1 MNEWTMTGRR
11 HHRGGKSAAD
21 EKLKL
26 MIGLCAGN
34 ACQNPPF
41 RVLLALAR
49 MQYKYTQS
57 SERCMLD
64 TFFNPQS
71 VAIIGASRDPEKL
84 GYAVLANLKGGG
96 YPGRLYPINPKA
108 DEILGLKAYPSV
120 LDVSDAVDLAVIVIP
135 YRFVPAALE
144 QCGQKGIPSVV
155 VITAGFREAGREG
168 LEREME
174 LIEIAHKYKLR
185 LIGPNCLGV
194 IDTATP
200 LNATFAIGMPPGG
213 PIAFMSQSGALGTAV
228 LDMAMA
234 GRIGFS
240 KFASLGNKADVSEI
254 DLLEAW
260 GDDPASQVVLIYV
273 EGLPDGQKF
282 IKVARKVTRDKPVV
296 AIKSGVTASGSRAV
310 SSHTGS
316 LAGSE
321 AAYKAAF
328 RQAGVIRATSMEALF
343 DYARAFA
350 YQPLLKDDRIGIV
363 TNAGG
368 PGILATDAL
377 EHAGMEI
384 TRLSHETSEA
394 LTDYLPGAA
403 SVVNPV
409 DVLGDALADR
419 YEYAI
424 RLVLADPNVDGLIV
438 IVTPQAMTEI
448 EKTAHVVGQM
458 AQEADKPVL
467 ACFMGEARIEAGIEI
482 LWQYSVPNYP
492 FPERVA
498 GALAAMSA
506 YRRERERPIF
516 EVQPC
521 DVCIPRVRELF
532 DRVRADGR
540 VSIGD
545 AEAWAVLES
554 YGFTVPRSR
563 LAKTPEKAIEIAE
576 EIGYPVVLKVASP
589 DILHKTDVGGVKLG
603 LRSPDDVRDA
613 FDLIVYRAGR
623 YVPDARIWGCQ
634 VQQMVSGG
642 REVLVG
648 MSRDPQFG
656 PLVAFGLGGIYVE
669 ALKDVAFRV
678 APFSR
683 QEADEMIREIRSYPL
698 LEGIRGE
705 PPADH
710 EAMVDALLRISQLV
724 TDFPEIVELDINP
737 LMVFEEGR
745 GAMAID
751 MRLVLAS

>member
-1 MNEWTMTGRR
+1 
-11 HHRGGKSAAD
+11 
-21 EKLKL
+21 
-26 MIGLCAGN
+26 
-34 ACQNPPF
+34 
-41 RVLLALAR
+41 
-49 MQYKYTQS
+49 
-57 SERCMLD
+57 MLD
-64 TFFNPQS
+64 AFFRPQS
-71 VAIIGASRDPEKL
+71 VAVVGASRDPEKL
-84 GYAVLANLKGGG
+84 GYAVLANLREGG
-96 YPGRLYPINPKA
+96 YLGRLYPVNPKA
-108 DEILGLKAYPSV
+108 DEILGLKTYPSV
-120 LDVSDAVDLAVIVIP
+120 VDIPEPVDLAVIVIP
-135 YRFVPAALE
+135 YRFVPAVLE
-144 QCGQKGIPSVV
+144 QCGQKGISAVV
-155 VITAGFREAGREG
+155 VISAGFREAGREG
-168 LEREME
+168 LERERE
-174 LIEIAHKYKLR
+174 LIEAVRKYNLR

-194 IDTATP
+194 IDTDTP
-200 LNATFAIGMPPGG
+200 LNATFAAGMPPGG

-260 GDDPASQVVLIYV
+260 GHDPASRVILIYV

-282 IKVARKVTRDKPVV
+282 IQVARKVTRHKPVV

-328 RQAGVIRATSMEALF
+328 RQAGVVRATSMEALF

-350 YQPLLKDDRIGIV
+350 YQPLLKGDRIGIV

-384 TRLSHETSEA
+384 ARLSRETAGA

-403 SVVNPV
+403 SVANPV

-419 YEYAI
+419 YEHAV
-424 RLVLADPNVDGLIV
+424 RLVLDDPNVDGLTV
-438 IVTPQAMTEI
+438 IVTPQAMTKI
-448 EKTAHVVGQM
+448 EKTAHAVGRL

-467 ACFMGEARIEAGIEI
+467 ACFMGEARIKAGIDV
-482 LWQYSVPNYP
+482 LWQYYVPNYP
-492 FPERVA
+492 FPERA
-498 GALAAMSA
+498 AAALAAMSE

-516 EVQPC
+516 EPQPSE
-521 DVCIPRVRELF
+521 VCIPVVRELF
-532 DRVRADGR
+532 DRVRAQGR

-545 AEAWAVLES
+545 AEAWTVLEC
-554 YGFTVPRSR
+554 YGFTIPQSR
-563 LAKTPEKAIEIAE
+563 LAKTPEEAIEIAG
-576 EIGYPVVLKVASP
+576 EIGYPVVMKVASP
-589 DILHKTDVGGVKLG
+589 DILHKTDVGGVKLN

-623 YVPDARIWGCQ
+623 YVPGARIWGCQ
-634 VQQMVSGG
+634 VQQMVLGG

-669 ALKDVAFRV
+669 ALKDVTFRV
-678 APFSR
+678 APFSP
-683 QEADEMIREIRSYPL
+683 QEADEMIREIRSYRL

-710 EAMVDALLRISQLV
+710 EAMVNALLRISQLV

-737 LMVFEEGR
+737 LMVFEKGR

-751 MRLVLAS
+751 MRLILAS

>member
-1 MNEWTMTGRR
+1 MLE
-11 HHRGGKSAAD
+11 SF
-21 EKLKL
+21 
-26 MIGLCAGN
+26 
-34 ACQNPPF
+34 F
-41 RVLLALAR
+41 R
-49 MQYKYTQS
+49 
-57 SERCMLD
+57 
-64 TFFNPQS
+64 PQS
-71 VAIIGASRDPEKL
+71 VAVIGASRDPEKL
-84 GYAVLANLKGGG
+84 GHAVLANLQEGG
-96 YPGRLYPINPKA
+96 YPGQLYPVNPKA
-108 DEILGLKAYPSV
+108 DEILGWKAYPSV
-120 LDVSDAVDLAVIVIP
+120 LDIPDPVDLAVIVIP
-135 YRFVPAALE
+135 YRFVPAVLE
-144 QCGQKGIPSVV
+144 QCGQKGVPA
-155 VITAGFREAGREG
+155 VIVISAGFREAGREG

-174 LIEIAHKYKLR
+174 LLETARKYDLR

-194 IDTATP
+194 IDTSTP
-200 LNATFAIGMPPGG
+200 LNATFAAGMPPAG
-213 PIAFMSQSGALGTAV
+213 PMAFMSQSGALGTAV

-240 KFASLGNKADVSEI
+240 KFASLGNKADVGEI

-260 GDDPASQVVLIYV
+260 GDDADSRVILIYV

-282 IKVARKVTRDKPVV
+282 IQVARRVTRHKPVV

-328 RQAGVIRATSMEALF
+328 RQAGVVRATSMEALF

-350 YQPLLKDDRIGIV
+350 YQPLMQGDRVGIV

-377 EHAGMEI
+377 ERGGLEI
-384 TRLSHETSEA
+384 PRLGRETAAA

-403 SVVNPV
+403 SVANPV

-419 YEYAI
+419 YERAI
-424 RLVLADPNVDGLIV
+424 RLVLDDPNVDGLIV

-448 EKTAHVVGQM
+448 EETAHAVGQM
-458 AQEADKPVL
+458 AQETDKPVL
-467 ACFMGEARIEAGIEI
+467 GCFMGEARIEAGIEV
-482 LWQYSVPNYP
+482 LWQYGVPNYP
-492 FPERVA
+492 FPERA
-498 GALAAMSA
+498 AAALAAMSA
-506 YRRERERPIF
+506 YRRERQRPVF
-516 EVQPC
+516 ESEPC
-521 DVCIPRVRELF
+521 TTCIPLVRELF
-532 DRVRADGR
+532 DRVRSEGR

-545 AEAWAVLES
+545 AEAWTVLEC
-554 YGFTVPRSR
+554 YGFTIPQSR
-563 LAKTPEKAIEIAE
+563 LAETSEEAIEIAQ
-576 EIGYPVVLKVASP
+576 EIGYPVVLKIASP
-589 DILHKTDVGGVKLG
+589 DILHKTDVGGVKLN
-603 LRSPDDVRDA
+603 LASPDDVRDA
-613 FDLIVYRAGR
+613 FDLMVYRAGR
-623 YVPDARIWGCQ
+623 YVPGARIWGCQ

-683 QEADEMIREIRSYPL
+683 QEAEEMIREIRSYPL
-698 LEGIRGE
+698 LEGVRGE

-710 EAMVDALLRISQLV
+710 EAMVDALLRISRLV

-745 GAMAID
+745 GAVAID